1 MLGVL
6 TIKLYL
12 LSKPVTPIVAGA
24 VASKAFDVLRCKD
37 SAKNGKRKIER
48 EEIKHTLN
56 NPYKKSQANL
66 LDSFFLFRLFST
78 ALSR

>member
-37 SAKNGKRKIER
+37 SAKKRKTQNR
-48 EEIKHTLN
+48 EGGDKAH
-56 NPYKKSQANL
+56 P
-66 LDSFFLFRLFST
+66 
-78 ALSR
+78 

>member
-24 VASKAFDVLRCKD
+24 VASKAFFDELRCKD
-37 SAKNGKRKIER
+37 SAKKLKL
-48 EEIKHTLN
+48 KV
-56 NPYKKSQANL
+56 YS
-66 LDSFFLFRLFST
+66 
-78 ALSR
+78 

>member
-24 VASKAFDVLRCKD
+24 VASKAFSDELRCKD
-37 SAKNGKRKIER
+37 SAKKLKLKVYG
-48 EEIKHTLN
+48 
-56 NPYKKSQANL
+56 
-66 LDSFFLFRLFST
+66 
-78 ALSR
+78 

>member
-24 VASKAFDVLRCKD
+24 VASKAFLMNCD
-37 SAKNGKRKIER
+37 AKIVQ
-48 EEIKHTLN
+48 
-56 NPYKKSQANL
+56 KS
-66 LDSFFLFRLFST
+66 
-78 ALSR
+78 

>member
-24 VASKAFDVLRCKD
+24 VASKAFFDVLRCKD
-37 SAKNGKRKIER
+37 SANKIKNR
-48 EEIKHTLN
+48 ELRIKNL
-56 NPYKKSQANL
+56 KKSFNCQLQIANYKL
-66 LDSFFLFRLFST
+66 FFVPLR
-78 ALSR
+78 R